1 MSYCRLNTIYSRM
14 KDRCYNPKNIRYH
27 CYGGRGI
34 TICEEWLAP
43 YYGYKNF
50 KKWALSHGYRD
61 DLSID
66 RIDVNKGYSP
76 DNCRWL
82 TNKEQS
88 NNRRTNY
95 YVTYKGETK
104 TLTQWCE
111 ELHLSYGK
119 VWTRLHNLQMP
130 VEEVFAEGKDLR
142 SKMITYCGEVHSVA
156 DWCKKLNLNYKT
168 VSARITKHHWTVERA
183 FETKVE
189 K

>member
-76 DNCRWL
+76 ENCRWV
-82 TNKEQS
+82 TTKVQNNNKT
-88 NNRRTNY
+88 NNRLVSYNGRTQNVKQWCDELKLNY
-95 YVTYKGETK
+95 RITMRRLYEYHWSVKDAFEYEKGE
-104 TLTQWCE
+104 
-111 ELHLSYGK
+111 
-119 VWTRLHNLQMP
+119 
-130 VEEVFAEGKDLR
+130 
-142 SKMITYCGEVHSVA
+142 
-156 DWCKKLNLNYKT
+156 
-168 VSARITKHHWTVERA
+168 
-183 FETKVE
+183 
-189 K
+189 